1 MAKKP
6 STATK
11 IGGGFVLLLL
21 IVAMAG
27 FGIEGFG
34 TATRSIGSVGNKDI
48 STDDYAR
55 ALQEQLRELTQQ
67 TGQPVTLEQAR
78 AFGIDQSVLRQ
89 LVTRATLDNEAA
101 ELGLSVGDEIVQR
114 EILSIDGFQGLDGS
128 FDRESYRFALQ
139 NAGLSESAFEEQLR
153 ADAARGILQT
163 AVVAG
168 IPAPATQRDLLLEF
182 AGERRDL
189 TVLTLDRRA
198 LAEPIPAASDADLRA
213 FHEENIDRYTLP
225 EGKRID
231 YALITPAMLLD
242 TLDIDEAALREEY
255 DRRASAFRR
264 PERRLVE
271 RLVYRD
277 AASAEAAM
285 AQISDGDASFEDLVA
300 ERGLELEDTDMGDV
314 TRDELGAAGAP
325 VFALTEPGVT
335 GPHETS
341 LGPALFR
348 VNAILPPQITEF
360 EDAREE
366 LRQEVGADMAARLLA
381 QQLDD
386 YEDLLA
392 GGASVAD
399 LAAETDMQGGRIDW
413 RDISRDG
420 IAAYAEFREAAR
432 AVQEGDFP
440 RVEVLDNGGLF
451 ALEMI
456 EALPSEPQV
465 FDDVR
470 DAVQRDWEQAQVTA
484 ALAGLAEDLRARAAA
499 GESFAEMGFA
509 PGRFPGVPRTHDS
522 SDLPGDLVD
531 LGFDLTEGEIAISPG
546 DGRVRLVR
554 VDAVIGPDRGDPDT
568 QNLSAQIAAQLE
580 QSLAQDVF
588 AFFTSA
594 LQDGTSIR
602 LNQSVIDAV
611 NAEFQ

>member
-1 MAKKP
+1 
-6 STATK
+6 
-11 IGGGFVLLLL
+11 
-21 IVAMAG
+21 
-27 FGIEGFG
+27 
-34 TATRSIGSVGNKDI
+34 
-48 STDDYAR
+48 
-55 ALQEQLRELTQQ
+55 
-67 TGQPVTLEQAR
+67 
-78 AFGIDQSVLRQ
+78 
-89 LVTRATLDNEAA
+89 
-101 ELGLSVGDEIVQR
+101 
-114 EILSIDGFQGLDGS
+114 
-128 FDRESYRFALQ
+128 
-139 NAGLSESAFEEQLR
+139 
-153 ADAARGILQT
+153 
-163 AVVAG
+163 
-168 IPAPATQRDLLLEF
+168 
-182 AGERRDL
+182 
-189 TVLTLDRRA
+189 
-198 LAEPIPAASDADLRA
+198 
-213 FHEENIDRYTLP
+213 
-225 EGKRID
+225 
-231 YALITPAMLLD
+231 MLLD